1 MYKKERIKLFIVNIH
16 QTALSHPGSMS
27 TSSSRSSLSSADQ
40 RDDDDDEETGEGVMK
55 LEDADKLIAATPTLH
70 PLPLRTE
77 ALVSW
82 L

>member
-1 MYKKERIKLFIVNIH
+1 
-16 QTALSHPGSMS
+16 MS

-77 ALVSW
+77 ALVS
-82 L
+82 